1 MIQSQKNTIGDR
13 LLNKASSFPLTTQAT
28 VDSHPSV
35 PKSDSHS
42 KGPRFSGPFRPI
54 SSKNVAELSILHEN
68 SGDEDANESLLPSA
82 SEIDQNTENKENR
95 FCDLNVLSTS
105 PSQGEIRKQNHETIE
120 MEEDIKSYASSKSEV
135 FYDAQSSLGS
145 VETIQNEGTDYH
157 PPLERTRGRDGSS
170 FDVSFYNKVMNT
182 RKEAQIPVESDM
194 NSKKKSTRRTVSFSN
209 ASKRW
214 TQLRSANRISSNF
227 SRISKRQ
234 SSIDNPRDEVDH
246 EGVELRRN
254 RYESIY

>member
-1 MIQSQKNTIGDR
+1 M
-13 LLNKASSFPLTTQAT
+13 
-28 VDSHPSV
+28 
-35 PKSDSHS
+35 
-42 KGPRFSGPFRPI
+42 
-54 SSKNVAELSILHEN
+54 AELSILHEN
-68 SGDEDANESLLPSA
+68 SGDEDAIESLLPSL
-82 SEIDQNTENKENR
+82 SETVQNTDNKENH
-95 FCDLNVLSTS
+95 FCDLNALSTS
-105 PSQGEIRKQNHETIE
+105 PSQGEIKKQNHETFE

-145 VETIQNEGTDYH
+145 VDTITNEVIISH
-157 PPLERTRGRDGSS
+157 PPLERTRGRDESN
-170 FDVSFYNKVMNT
+170 FDASFYNKVINT
-182 RKEAQIPVESDM
+182 KKEVQIIDAPDM

-227 SRISKRQ
+227 PRISKRQ

-254 RYESIY
+254 R

>member
-1 MIQSQKNTIGDR
+1 MIQSLKNTIGDR

-35 PKSDSHS
+35 PKSDSNS

-54 SSKNVAELSILHEN
+54 SGKNVAELSILHEN
-68 SGDEDANESLLPSA
+68 SGDEDANESLLPSP
-82 SEIDQNTENKENR
+82 SEIDQNTENKENHS
-95 FCDLNVLSTS
+95 CDLNLLSTS

-145 VETIQNEGTDYH
+145 VDTITNEVIDSH
-157 PPLERTRGRDGSS
+157 PPLERTRGRNESN
-170 FDVSFYNKVMNT
+170 FDVSFYNKVINT
-182 RKEAQIPVESDM
+182 KKEAQITVEQDM

-234 SSIDNPRDEVDH
+234 SSISNPRDEVDH

-254 RYESIY
+254 R